1 MSNDQ
6 VDSQSGASE
15 KKPWFTSNRGG
26 FGMHP
31 QTWQGVL
38 VIVVAVAIIAC
49 VIILVKTL
57 A

>member
-1 MSNDQ
+1 MSNDNES
-6 VDSQSGASE
+6 SQAPE

-38 VIVVAVAIIAC
+38 VLVVAVAIIATL
-49 VIILVKTL
+49 IILLKTMR
-57 A
+57 